1 MSLTTLAASAAGYIL
16 KAFGK
21 SKIAEHAKKELVET
35 FDKEVK
41 GLWSWIK
48 PIFQMKAE
56 EKLVSKVESAPLEE
70 KTLAVLEWKIE
81 ELLEEDDSFKS
92 ELEEKV
98 EKLKAIENQ
107 IFNIEN
113 IQDAGIVNLG
123 GTINIQGEN
132 VSGRDMTI
140 NINKSDTD

>member
-1 MSLTTLAASAAGYIL
+1 MSLTTLAASAAGFIL

-21 SKIAEHAKKELVET
+21 SKIVEHAKQELVET

-48 PIFQMKAE
+48 PIFQKKEE
-56 EKLVSKVESAPLEE
+56 EKLVSKVETAPLEE
-70 KTLAVLEWKIE
+70 KTQAVLEWKLE
-81 ELLEEDDSFKS
+81 ELLEEDETFKA

-107 IFNIEN
+107 IFNIESK
-113 IQDAGIVNLG
+113 
-123 GTINIQGEN
+123 N
-132 VSGRDMTI
+132 VH
-140 NINKSDTD
+140 